1 MNHDIPLPVN
11 SSVMNDWCS
20 PFKTLS
26 RRVSKFSKCMPP
38 FLAQVVVV
46 LGSGI
51 KKPVKYICKANKAKA
66 IENYACMT
74 TKYLERF
81 NRRES
86 FFLDSL
92 QIISK
97 NVTDDQILPHFCC
110 AVNTLLHDIY
120 ALERPRCKDSSINTN
135 NFIGDMVSL
144 AVSDVLDLMCGSFRS
159 HKACQE
165 KAPQALK
172 FWQTKE
178 LIPLI

>member
-1 MNHDIPLPVN
+1 MIFSLSDSLVN
-11 SSVMNDWCS
+11 
-20 PFKTLS
+20 LE
-26 RRVSKFSKCMPP
+26 
-38 FLAQVVVV
+38 
-46 LGSGI
+46 
-51 KKPVKYICKANKAKA
+51 A

-172 FWQTKE
+172 FLADKGVDTVDLRKYSFVSSI
-178 LIPLI
+178 LKVVGRLS